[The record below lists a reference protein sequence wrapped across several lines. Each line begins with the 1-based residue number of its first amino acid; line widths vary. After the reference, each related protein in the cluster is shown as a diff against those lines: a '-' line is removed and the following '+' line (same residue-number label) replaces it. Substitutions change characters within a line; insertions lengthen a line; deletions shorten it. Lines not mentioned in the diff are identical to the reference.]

1 MSTDDKTILKIKLLK
16 IKDMKKVIFI
26 FMLCLSSLIVH
37 SQVISR
43 SELEGYVQR
52 GDKSWSATAKDISKK
67 YQLNSNGEL
76 ELCIIK
82 EYPGKD
88 KSQLYH
94 QVLNWIISMSSNAQS
109 AVQSCDE
116 NKGIILTR
124 CYLPNIA
131 RRTMGDN
138 SYRVS
143 IRPLLRFDFKD
154 GKIRFTYTLQ
164 NYEVLKTNDDSGYVI
179 LFGSFGVTG
188 DGITQDS
195 QIWNLKDCYPYN
207 EMNWIHPKVTSSRAL
222 VNSEACFRIL
232 TDKLD
237 NKLKEKATDDNW

>member
-1 MSTDDKTILKIKLLK
+1 MYNVAISHGLLQQKIFQKISTKQQWRIRTLHYKRIPI
-16 IKDMKKVIFI
+16 
-26 FMLCLSSLIVH
+26 
-37 SQVISR
+37 
-43 SELEGYVQR
+43 
-52 GDKSWSATAKDISKK
+52 
-67 YQLNSNGEL
+67 
-76 ELCIIK
+76 
-82 EYPGKD
+82 KD

-195 QIWNLKDCYPYN
+195 QIWNLKIV
-207 EMNWIHPKVTSSRAL
+207 IHIMK
-222 VNSEACFRIL
+222 
-232 TDKLD
+232 
-237 NKLKEKATDDNW
+237 